1 MPSKLLLMVISSVL
15 SVLALTC
22 PALPI
27 KNLIKERRDKTEQ
40 FSSSRASADSV
51 SIAKGDTLKVLNRGE
66 QQLTA
71 CLPGAWIVHGSNG
84 PLFVRESSLQ
94 RETLEREKKAKPLRC
109 W

>member
-22 PALPI
+22 
-27 KNLIKERRDKTEQ
+27 NHQTDQ
-40 FSSSRASADSV
+40 FSSIKASADSV
-51 SIAKGDTLKVLNRGE
+51 SIAKGDTLKLSGRGE

-71 CLPGAWIVHGSNG
+71 CLPGAWIVHGGNG

-94 RETLEREKKAKPLRC
+94 REPLEREKKAKPLRC

>member
-1 MPSKLLLMVISSVL
+1 MDAKVLRKRLLLVMSSAL

-22 PALPI
+22 
-27 KNLIKERRDKTEQ
+27 NHQTEQ
-40 FSSSRASADSV
+40 FPSSRATADSV
-51 SIAKGDTLKVLNRGE
+51 SIVKVDTMKVSDRGE

-71 CLPGAWIVHGSNG
+71 CLPGAWIVHGGNG

-94 RETLEREKKAKPLRC
+94 GKGLERGEKTAPLRC